1 MMLATHVPGSSRRTP
16 VALLGVLAVLV
27 TLALTAAPRPAEA
40 ATTAVKVGQLNGG
53 TSSAQQ
59 YNSASISVVRGDT
72 VRWEWF
78 NGTHDIQ
85 SANAPGLSSGP
96 KDGFNSLGQVYQYT
110 FNTAGTYTYYCDTHA
125 GPGDAD
131 LAVVD
136 RRLADGK
143 MVGKIVVTAGSTT
156 TPTATAT
163 VSGTAT
169 PAATATPTPPPP
181 GGSRSLSTKPI
192 AFPAVSLTGAAQ
204 NADAVPQTWRA
215 SDTTGTGAGWSVTL
229 TGANF
234 NGASGAI
241 LSTNLKVQL
250 LQSNVI
256 TVSGN
261 TAPQTQVPAFQP
273 LNPTAPLKLLRASAG
288 TGMGTYDF
296 VPDFSLTVPASTPL
310 GDYAASLV
318 VTINLGP

>member
-1 MMLATHVPGSSRRTP
+1 MRA
-16 VALLGVLAVLV
+16 ALLGFFALLV
-27 TLALTAAPRPAEA
+27 TLPLAAAPEPAEA
-40 ATTAVKVGQLNGG
+40 ATTVVKVGQTASGAAGRSFN
-53 TSSAQQ
+53 A
-59 YNSASISVVRGDT
+59 ASITIRAGDT

-78 NGTHDIQ
+78 NGAHDIQ

-96 KDGFNSLGQVYQYT
+96 RAGIDTAGETYSFT
-110 FNTAGTYTYYCDTHA
+110 FPTAGTYTYYCDDH
-125 GPGDAD
+125 GGLGDAD
-131 LAVVD
+131 PAVINQN
-136 RRLADGK
+136 LTTK
-143 MVGKIVVTAGSTT
+143 MVGKVVVTAGSTT

-163 VSGTAT
+163 ATVSGTATPPATAT
-169 PAATATPTPPPP
+169 PAATATPTPPPT

-204 NADAVPQTWRA
+204 DADAVPQTWRA

-234 NGASGAI
+234 TGASGAI

-250 LQSNVI
+250 LQSKVI

-261 TAPQTQVPAFQP
+261 TAPQTQVTAFQP
-273 LNPTAPLKLLRASAG
+273 LSPTAPLKLLRALAG

-318 VTINLGP
+318 VTINSGP